1 MRDRRRSFRLLAPL
15 LVLTLSAVSCGDDG
29 DDTGA
34 ESQRSGKKDEGT
46 AVTGEGLPED
56 TLIDYATLSADNPN
70 HIDPATADTRQGS
83 QVTELI
89 YDGLTEVNS
98 DTELVG
104 AVAEEWESNENATV
118 WTFTLKDD
126 VTFSNGDPVTPTDF
140 KRSWERVLDPDLA
153 SEISYHLFPI
163 QGAVEVADG
172 VATELTG
179 VVPDDEANTLQVTLT
194 DPLSA
199 WPDVVSHTVFSAV
212 PREAY
217 EAEDFSRWERGVMIG
232 NGPYKMSEPWEQNV
246 EINLE
251 VNDTFYGEAAKIPK
265 ISFKISKDVE
275 SSYAAFEAGEGDTG
289 YIPPGQFAAATEAY
303 NNNTDGTLG
312 SYYFGL
318 GWDNET
324 VGGPDNLIV
333 RQAISL
339 AIDRDRINEQ
349 VYDGSRRN
357 ATGIT
362 PPGIPG
368 YEEDLCEFCRYD
380 PDEATRLVEE
390 WGKADTMEPLQIN
403 FNQGGGHEEV
413 VNIVA
418 ENLEAVGLKVEQDP
432 RDGENYFSDVRKE
445 GACGVCRAGWI
456 YDNVSYYNG
465 MNALFT
471 SDGIDGDNLGR
482 TSIPEFDEKVAQAS
496 RELDEDAAA
505 ELWVDAERTLLENM
519 AAVPINWYNNQT
531 VYSDRVQNFKQ
542 NALQSVNYPELEL
555 AN

>member
-1 MRDRRRSFRLLAPL
+1 VRDRRWSFRLLAAL
-15 LVLTLSAVSCGDDG
+15 LGLTLLAAACGDDG

-56 TLIDYATLSADNPN
+56 TLIDYTTLSADNPN

-89 YDGLTEVNS
+89 YDSLTEVNS
-98 DTELVG
+98 DDELVG
-104 AVAEEWESNENATV
+104 AVAEEWESNDDATV

-153 SEISYHLFPI
+153 SEINYHFLPI
-163 QGAVEVADG
+163 QGAAEVIDG
-172 VATELTG
+172 TATELTG
-179 VVPDDEANTLQVTLT
+179 VVPDDDANTLEVRLT
-194 DPLSA
+194 DPLSD
-199 WPDVVSHTVFSAV
+199 WPDIVSHTVFSPV

-217 EAEDFSRWERGVMIG
+217 EAEDFTRWERGVMIG

-251 VNDTFYGEAAKIPK
+251 INDTFYGTAAQIPK

-275 SSYAAFEAGEGDTG
+275 ASYAAFEAGEGDTG

-312 SYYFGL
+312 SYYFGI
-318 GWDNET
+318 GWDNES

-333 RQAISL
+333 RRAISL

-357 ATGIT
+357 ATGFT

-368 YEEDLCEFCRYD
+368 FTEDLCEYCSYD
-380 PDEATRLVEE
+380 PDEAQRLIDE

-418 ENLEAVGLKVEQDP
+418 ENLEAVGLRVEQDG
-432 RDGENYFSDVRKE
+432 RDGETYFSEIRKA
-445 GACGVCRAGWI
+445 GACGLCRAGWI
-456 YDNVSYYNG
+456 WDYVSYYSG
-465 MNALFT
+465 MNSVFT
-471 SDGIDGDNLGR
+471 TSGIDGDNLGR
-482 TSIPEFDEKVAQAS
+482 TSIPEFDEKVAEAS
-496 RELDEDAAA
+496 RELDEDRAA
-505 ELWVDAERTLLENM
+505 ELWVEAERILLDNM
-519 AAVPINWYNNQT
+519 AGVPINWYNNQT

-542 NALQSVNYPELEL
+542 NALQSINYPELEL